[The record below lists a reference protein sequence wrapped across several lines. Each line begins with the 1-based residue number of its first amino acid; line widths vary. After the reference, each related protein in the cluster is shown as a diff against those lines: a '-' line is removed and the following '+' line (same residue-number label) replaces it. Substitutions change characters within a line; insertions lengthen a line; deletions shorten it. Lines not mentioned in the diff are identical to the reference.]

1 MQRNGLSIGSLII
14 SPPLIL
20 APMSGVSDL
29 AYRLISRSFGAPFA
43 FTEMISARAL
53 TYRNKRCLDMLVSSP
68 ADRPLGVQLLGNDPD
83 VLLSALDILEAC
95 QFDLIDLNA
104 ACPVAKVVRRGE
116 GAGLLREPG
125 RIAKLLGVLVARS
138 KVPVTIKIRAGW
150 DERSINARE
159 VAIIAEDAGA
169 AAIFVHG
176 RTRSQGYKGE
186 VDYRII
192 RAVKEA
198 VKIPVIGSGDVFSAE
213 LATKMLEETGCD
225 GVAMAR
231 GAMGNP
237 WIFKQTAALLAGEGH
252 PAIPAREEI
261 ISTMKEHL
269 ARSVDLYGEK
279 LGVVVF
285 RKFFVWYARGFRHIR
300 ALRVKALRATHLN
313 DVLDAIESIR
323 DLSCKDLSSRDLS

>member
-1 MQRNGLSIGSLII
+1 MQRNGLSIGNITI

-29 AYRLISRSFGAPFA
+29 TYRLISRSFGAPFA

-83 VLLSALDILEAC
+83 VLLAALDVLEAH
-95 QFDLIDLNA
+95 QFDLVDLNA

-116 GAGLLREPG
+116 GAGLLREPS
-125 RIAKLLGVLVARS
+125 RVAKLLGVLVTRV

-159 VAIIAEDAGA
+159 VAIVAEDAGA

-198 VKIPVIGSGDVFSAE
+198 VKIPVVGSGDVFSAE
-213 LATKMLEETGCD
+213 LAMKMLEETGCD

-237 WIFKQTAALLAGEGH
+237 WIFNQTVALLSGEEH
-252 PAIPAREEI
+252 IPTPAPDEI
-261 ISTMKEHL
+261 VSAMKEHL
-269 ARSVDLYGEK
+269 ALLVESLGEK

-285 RKFFVWYARGFRHIR
+285 RKFFVWYARGFHHIR
-300 ALRVKALRATHLN
+300 ALRVKALRATRLS

-323 DLSCKDLSSRDLS
+323 DLS

>member
-1 MQRNGLSIGSLII
+1 MQPNGLSIGNINI
-14 SPPLIL
+14 RPPLVL

-53 TYRNKRCLDMLVSSP
+53 MYRNKRCLDMLVSSP
-68 ADRPLGVQLLGNDPD
+68 TDRPLGVQLLGNDPD
-83 VLLSALDILEAC
+83 ALLAALDILEDR
-95 QFDLIDLNA
+95 QFDLVDLNA

-125 RIAKLLGVLVARS
+125 RVAKLLGVLKARS
-138 KVPVTIKIRAGW
+138 KVPVTVKIRAGW

-159 VAIIAEDAGA
+159 IAVAAEDAGA

-176 RTRSQGYKGE
+176 RTRSQGYKGV
-186 VDYRII
+186 VDYNVVRT
-192 RAVKEA
+192 VKEA
-198 VKIPVIGSGDVFSAE
+198 VKIPVVGSGDVFSAE
-213 LATKMLEETGCD
+213 LATKMFEETGCD
-225 GVAMAR
+225 GVAVAR

-237 WIFKQTAALLAGEGH
+237 WIFRQTATLLSGDEH
-252 PAIPAREEI
+252 RPIPAPDEI
-261 ISTMKEHL
+261 VSTMKEHL
-269 ARSVDLYGEK
+269 ALSVELLGEK

-300 ALRVKALRATHLN
+300 TLRVKALRATRMSE
-313 DVLDAIESIR
+313 VLDAIESIR
-323 DLSCKDLSSRDLS
+323 DLS